1 MNHGISHMLNLD
13 ITPHY
18 WKTVDHTPFNQSLI
32 QGDKVI
38 FQRDILG
45 KRVDFQV
52 LKTEVLKMD
61 NLGIY
66 QLKFLNM

>member
-1 MNHGISHMLNLD
+1 MNHGVSHMTNLD

-18 WKTVDHTPFNQSLI
+18 WKTVDYTSFNQSLI
-32 QGDKVI
+32 QRNEVI
-38 FQRDILG
+38 FQRDLLS

-52 LKTEVLKMD
+52 LKTDVFKKD

-66 QLKFLNM
+66 QLKFTNL